1 MLTPAEVFTLVETI
15 DQRYRAL
22 ILLGTFSSL
31 RWGELAAL
39 RRSDIDL
46 AARTVRVERQLTE
59 VIGQGLIFGP
69 PKSKAGRRLVP
80 IPEAI
85 IPAVRWHLGCFAA
98 DGDDGLV
105 FTSPTGEP
113 LRHSNFRRRV
123 WVKALAAAELADIHF
138 HDLRHTGNNMAA
150 TAGATLRELMDRM
163 GHSTTKAALTYLHGS
178 DARQHQIADS
188 LSKIARD
195 EMRRTAD
202 RADSPTAPKPSGTQ
216 RARRARN
223 AS

>member
-1 MLTPAEVFTLVETI
+1 METI